1 MSIVIPSLPKPPT
14 ARIAAWLLML
24 LGMWLSLK
32 LGLVVTL
39 LSGLLVFHL
48 THLLASTVEG
58 KLPPGRARAYSV
70 IVLSAL
76 IIGVLTL
83 AAIGIASFFRNE
95 TGGPDVLLMRLMDIL
110 NSSRHQ
116 VPDLLQPYIP
126 EDLQALRSA
135 VNDWAATHRQQLGIA
150 GTSVVQISVRVL
162 IGMVLGAMI
171 ALYDELPLPKMG
183 PLAQELIGRT
193 TRLANAFRQVVFAQ
207 VKISLLNTLFTGIF
221 LLGVLPLFG
230 VHLPLAKTLVL
241 ITFLA
246 GLLPVVGN
254 IISNTVI
261 TIVALSVSFYVAMV
275 ALVYLVVIHK
285 LEYFL
290 NARIVGGEIQ
300 ARAWEL
306 LLAMLVMEAAF
317 GLPGLVAAPV
327 FYAYIKRELLDQRWI

>member
-1 MSIVIPSLPKPPT
+1 MQDALVAQPKPPIP
-14 ARIAAWLLML
+14 RIAAWLMML
-24 LGMWLSLK
+24 LGMWLTLK

-39 LSGLLVFHL
+39 LSGLLVFQL
-48 THLLASTVEG
+48 THVLAATVEG
-58 KLPPGRARAYSV
+58 RLPPGRARAIAV
-70 IVLSAL
+70 IVLSAIIISGL
-76 IIGVLTL
+76 VLAGIGV
-83 AAIGIASFFRNE
+83 ASFFRNE
-95 TGGPDVLLMRLMDIL
+95 TGGPDALLARLMEIL
-110 NSSRHQ
+110 NTSRHQ
-116 VPDLLQPYIP
+116 VPALLQPYIP
-126 EDLQALRSA
+126 EDMPALRTA
-135 VNDWAATHRQQLGIA
+135 LNDWAAEHQRQLGVA
-150 GTSVVQISVRVL
+150 GTSVVQVGVRVL

-193 TRLANAFRQVVFAQ
+193 SRLATAFRQVVFAQ
-207 VKISLLNTLFTGIF
+207 VKISLLNTVFTAIF

-230 VHLPLAKTLVL
+230 VHLPLSKTLVL
-241 ITFLA
+241 ITFIA

-254 IISNTVI
+254 IISNTII
-261 TIVALSVSFYVAMV
+261 TIVALSVSFYVAV
-275 ALVYLVVIHK
+275 AALLYLIVIHK

-327 FYAYIKRELLDQRWI
+327 FYAYVKRELVDQRWI

>member
-1 MSIVIPSLPKPPT
+1 M
-14 ARIAAWLLML
+14 
-24 LGMWLSLK
+24 
-32 LGLVVTL
+32 
-39 LSGLLVFHL
+39 
-48 THLLASTVEG
+48 
-58 KLPPGRARAYSV
+58 
-70 IVLSAL
+70 
-76 IIGVLTL
+76 
-83 AAIGIASFFRNE
+83 
-95 TGGPDVLLMRLMDIL
+95 
-110 NSSRHQ
+110 
-116 VPDLLQPYIP
+116 
-126 EDLQALRSA
+126 
-135 VNDWAATHRQQLGIA
+135 
-150 GTSVVQISVRVL
+150 RVL

-193 TRLANAFRQVVFAQ
+193 SRLATAFRQVVFAQ
-207 VKISLLNTLFTGIF
+207 VKISLLNTVFTAIF

-230 VHLPLAKTLVL
+230 VHLPLSKTLVL

-254 IISNTVI
+254 IISNTII
-261 TIVALSVSFYVAMV
+261 TIVALSVSFYVAV
-275 ALVYLVVIHK
+275 AAALLYLIVIHK

-327 FYAYIKRELLDQRWI
+327 FYAYVKRELVDQRWI

>member
-1 MSIVIPSLPKPPT
+1 MSLVIPTLPRPPT

-24 LGMWLSLK
+24 LGMWLALK

-39 LSGLLVFHL
+39 LSGLLVFQL
-48 THLLASTVEG
+48 THVLASVVEG
-58 KLPPGRARAYSV
+58 RLRPGRARA
-70 IVLSAL
+70 IAVLVLAAV
-76 IIGVLTL
+76 IIGVLVL
-83 AAIGIASFFRNE
+83 AGIGVAAFFRNE
-95 TGGPDVLLMRLMDIL
+95 TGGPDVLLARLMDIL
-110 NSSRHQ
+110 NTSRHQ
-116 VPDLLQPYIP
+116 VPALLQPYIP
-126 EDLQALRSA
+126 EDLTALRA
-135 VNDWAATHRQQLGIA
+135 ALNDWAAEHQRQLGVA
-150 GTSVVQISVRVL
+150 GTSVVQVSVRVL

-193 TRLANAFRQVVFAQ
+193 SRLATAFRQVVFAQ
-207 VKISLLNTLFTGIF
+207 VKISLLNTLFTAIF

-230 VHLPLAKTLVL
+230 VHVPLSKTLVL
-241 ITFLA
+241 ITFLG

-254 IISNTVI
+254 IISNTII
-261 TIVALSVSFYVAMV
+261 TIVALSVSFYVAMA
-275 ALVYLVVIHK
+275 ALLYLVVIHK